1 MRGLFSD
8 VIEDWGV
15 LKLDEDED
23 EHLSCP
29 SWPNCDVVPA
39 GCEYI
44 NDALRRNK

>member
-1 MRGLFSD
+1 MKGMFSS
-8 VIEDWGV
+8 VIEDWVV

-44 NDALRRNK
+44 NDALRGN